1 MESVYADAVFG
12 WLGGGGALARVTYP
26 WYELLH
32 HNPTPILSCGKK
44 KVKCGKGSNH
54 LLTPVGQ
61 PSRLLASFSSRVSYS
76 GSGSLLRLPYPSD
89 EILEWV
95 SNSYFLK
102 ERTQTAEREKR

>member
-44 KVKCGKGSNH
+44 KLNVARDLIIC
-54 LLTPVGQ
+54 
-61 PSRLLASFSSRVSYS
+61 
-76 GSGSLLRLPYPSD
+76 SLQWANPADY
-89 EILEWV
+89 
-95 SNSYFLK
+95 
-102 ERTQTAEREKR
+102 

>member
-1 MESVYADAVFG
+1 MQILG
-12 WLGGGGALARVTYP
+12 CLGGGGALAGVTYP

-32 HNPTPILSCGKK
+32 HNPTPILSSGKN
-44 KVKCGKGSNH
+44 VKCGQGSNH

-61 PSRLLASFSSRVSYS
+61 PSRLQASFSSHVSYS
-76 GSGSLLRLPYPSD
+76 GSDSLPCLPYPSD

>member
-1 MESVYADAVFG
+1 MQILG
-12 WLGGGGALARVTYP
+12 WLGGGGALAKVTYP
-26 WYELLH
+26 RYDLLH

-44 KVKCGKGSNH
+44 VKCGQGSNH

-76 GSGSLLRLPYPSD
+76 GSDSPLRLPYPSD

-102 ERTQTAEREKR
+102 ERTQTAEKEKR

>member
-1 MESVYADAVFG
+1 MQILG
-12 WLGGGGALARVTYP
+12 WLSGGGTLVGVTYP

-32 HNPTPILSCGKK
+32 HNPTPILSSGK
-44 KVKCGKGSNH
+44 KVKCAQGSNH

-76 GSGSLLRLPYPSD
+76 GSSSLLRLPYPSD

-102 ERTQTAEREKR
+102 EGTQTAEREKR

>member
-1 MESVYADAVFG
+1 MQILD
-12 WLGGGGALARVTYP
+12 WLGGGGALVGVTYP

-32 HNPTPILSCGKK
+32 HNPTPILSSGK
-44 KVKCGKGSNH
+44 KVKCGQGSNH

-102 ERTQTAEREKR
+102 EGTQTAEREKR